1 MKKIAIF
8 LSILF
13 NIIFSKEI
21 NLLIT
26 KQTYKIIISE
36 VDTVAT
42 EIYYNLAKIEV
53 IYDESSN
60 GKYFNYV
67 MPVLHNKMVT
77 TFTKLNIQHSDQSII
92 ELGNDLIKIYAESYY
107 MPNKSE
113 IINKLKQ
120 E

>member
-13 NIIFSKEI
+13 NIISSKEI

-42 EIYYNLAKIEV
+42 EIYNNLVKKV
-53 IYDESSN
+53 
-60 GKYFNYV
+60 
-67 MPVLHNKMVT
+67 
-77 TFTKLNIQHSDQSII
+77 
-92 ELGNDLIKIYAESYY
+92 
-107 MPNKSE
+107 
-113 IINKLKQ
+113 IIND
-120 E
+120 

>member
-13 NIIFSKEI
+13 NIISSKEI

-53 IYDESSN
+53 IYDESGN
-60 GKYFNYV
+60 G
-67 MPVLHNKMVT
+67 
-77 TFTKLNIQHSDQSII
+77 NILIMLCQVYII
-92 ELGNDLIKIYAESYY
+92 KW
-107 MPNKSE
+107 
-113 IINKLKQ
+113 
-120 E
+120 